1 MTAKDFFKSVVGAER
16 RVKAMTAQVMH
27 MREIATNTSVQIKT
41 DPVVGSGGNH
51 SEDMMVGYADSV
63 RNLEDQIGAHLQL
76 IHDAEIVLDQLPSM
90 YDTVLRYRYLCGMR
104 WQEIMACYPQLS
116 DIRQLYRIHG
126 YALVA
131 AQKVIDRFHC
141 FGKNYCD
148 IDVI

>member
-1 MTAKDFFKSVVGAER
+1 MTAKYFFQQVAGAER
-16 RVKAMTAQVMH
+16 RVQAMAKQVMH
-27 MREIATNTSVQIKT
+27 MRNIATNTSMQIKT

-51 SEDMMVGYADSV
+51 SEDMMISYADSV
-63 RNLEDQIGAHLQL
+63 RNLEDQIGAHLIL
-76 IHDAEIVLDQLPSM
+76 IHDAETVLDQLPSM

-131 AQKVIDRFHC
+131 AQKVIDRFSC
-141 FGKNYCD
+141 IGKDYCE
-148 IDVI
+148 IVI